1 MLGSFAQQIYK
12 KEIKNDMFLGNIPE
26 SSDRSIHVMNYF
38 DIDFEQRIGKIIL
51 NYAIVKFYLNLVLSD
66 QEKGG

>member
-12 KEIKNDMFLGNIPE
+12 KEIKNDVFLGNIPE

-51 NYAIVKFYLNLVLSD
+51 NYAIVKFYLNLVLSG

>member
-1 MLGSFAQQIYK
+1 MMF
-12 KEIKNDMFLGNIPE
+12 FLGISRNL
-26 SSDRSIHVMNYF
+26 STHAMNYF

>member
-12 KEIKNDMFLGNIPE
+12 KEIKNDVFLGNIPE
-26 SSDRSIHVMNYF
+26 SSDRSTQVMNYF